1 MKHLKAIIASIAL
14 FVMFA
19 GTTVQVLDNLNIK
32 SITFDFSVGKEAV
45 DNDTNLKN
53 LKWHVWHV
61 DSVKDINDLIIRQN
75 TGIILVRNDKHLD
88 NLN

>member
-1 MKHLKAIIASIAL
+1 M
-14 FVMFA
+14 
-19 GTTVQVLDNLNIK
+19 DNLNIK

-61 DSVKDINDLIIRQN
+61 DSVKDINDLIIRQD